1 MYFKIKVNQFII
13 SNLGAVIVF
22 YFIFYDRIH
31 LVDDSEV
38 TVNDM
43 KIKQKNFNI
52 FNLIGII

>member
-1 MYFKIKVNQFII
+1 MINCRVINW
-13 SNLGAVIVF
+13 LGF
-22 YFIFYDRIH
+22 YFYFYLFFYDRIH

-52 FNLIGII
+52 LNLIGII